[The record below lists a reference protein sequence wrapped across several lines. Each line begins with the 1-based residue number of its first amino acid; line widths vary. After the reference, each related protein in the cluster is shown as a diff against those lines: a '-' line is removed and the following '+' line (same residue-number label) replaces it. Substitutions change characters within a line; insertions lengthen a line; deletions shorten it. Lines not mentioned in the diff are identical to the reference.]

1 MEKYIQIYSLSEA
14 MDNETV
20 CACYPHPQK
29 NISGRKNEE
38 RMLNAEKEAKEGKCK
53 LLVWRTINKPCEDIA
68 YALAPRDVEQIVA
81 KYNNA
86 KIAMKEYCEHN
97 SPEYNIEYGKALALE
112 SVLAMLGFDV
122 DEMRRKYWVGR

>member
-20 CACYPHPQK
+20 CACYPHPSK

-53 LLVWRTINKPCEDIA
+53 LLVWRTINKSCGYLKKMEEENADI
-68 YALAPRDVEQIVA
+68 
-81 KYNNA
+81 N
-86 KIAMKEYCEHN
+86 
-97 SPEYNIEYGKALALE
+97 
-112 SVLAMLGFDV
+112 
-122 DEMRRKYWVGR
+122 RKG